1 MLTLLLHYCKK
12 RMFNAKGECLIDCA
26 MKKIRILEG
35 IRQGKIG
42 GGESYLLGLVENL
55 DREHFEPVVLSF
67 TDGPMVDR
75 LRAQGIETHVLY
87 TETAFDIRV
96 WKKVKNLMADLD
108 IDIVHAHGTRAC
120 SNMFWAARRLRL
132 PMIYTCHAWSF
143 HLDQHL
149 LVKKMRIWGEDF
161 LTSRM
166 DMNICGCEANK
177 NTGKQLF
184 RNFDAVVINNSI
196 DSRRFNPYGEYKDVR
211 AELGIG
217 KEELVIVSVARFTSQ
232 KQPLKLIRAF
242 ARLSEQVSNAR
253 LLMIGDGEEKEAAI
267 KLIGSL
273 GIGGKVILQPF
284 RQDIPDVLA
293 ASDIY
298 VLPSLWEAF
307 PIALLEAMSMGKAV
321 IGTNVDGTP
330 EIIRD
335 QENGLLIGIED
346 LEAGLEKALMELS
359 TDRELRERLQQNAI
373 RSIYNKYTVENLARK
388 NENIYRELVRPIPLV
403 KNPVIG

>member
-1 MLTLLLHYCKK
+1 
-12 RMFNAKGECLIDCA
+12 
-26 MKKIRILEG
+26 MKKIRVLEG

-42 GGESYLLGLVENL
+42 GGESYLLGLVENM

-75 LRAQGIETHVLY
+75 LRARGIEVHVLY
-87 TETAFDIRV
+87 TEKAFDIRI
-96 WKKVKNLMADLD
+96 WKKVKNLIAGLD

-120 SNMFWAARRLRL
+120 SNLFWAARRLQL

-143 HLDQHL
+143 HLDQHP
-149 LVKKMRIWGEDF
+149 LVKKMRIWSEDF

-166 DMNICGCEANK
+166 DVNICGCEANK
-177 NTGKQLF
+177 NTGKELF
-184 RNFDAVVINNSI
+184 RDFDAVVINNSI
-196 DSRRFNPYGEYKDVR
+196 DAKRFNPYDEYTDIR
-211 AELGIG
+211 SELGVG
-217 KEELVIVSVARFTSQ
+217 KDELVIVSVARFTSQ

-242 ARLSEQVSNAR
+242 ARVSSRVPGAR
-253 LLMIGDGEEKEAAI
+253 LLMIGDGEEKDAAI
-267 KLIGSL
+267 RLIASL
-273 GIGGKVILQPF
+273 GIGDKVILQPF
-284 RQDIPDVLA
+284 RTDIPDVLA
-293 ASDIY
+293 SSDIY

-335 QENGLLIGIED
+335 RENGLLIEIDE
-346 LEAGLEKALMELS
+346 LEANLETALLELS
-359 TDRELRERLQQNAI
+359 SDRELRERLQKNAI
-373 RSIYNKYTVENLARK
+373 ESIYNKYTVENLARK

>member
-1 MLTLLLHYCKK
+1 MIVP
-12 RMFNAKGECLIDCA
+12 LIDCA

-87 TETAFDIRV
+87 TETPFDVRI
-96 WKKVKNLMADLD
+96 WKKVKNLIAELN

-120 SNMFWAARRLRL
+120 SNLWWAARRLHL
-132 PMIYTCHAWSF
+132 PTIYTCHAWSF

-149 LVKKMRIWGEDF
+149 LLKKMRIWSEDF

-166 DMNICGCEANK
+166 DVNICGCEANK
-177 NTGKQLF
+177 NTGKRLF
-184 RNFDAVVINNSI
+184 RDFDAVVINNSI
-196 DSRRFNPYGEYKDVR
+196 DSRRFNPYDEYKDIR
-211 AELGIG
+211 EELGIG
-217 KEELVIVSVARFTSQ
+217 KDELVIVSVARFTSQ

-242 ARLSEQVSNAR
+242 ARLCGQVPNAR

-267 KLIGSL
+267 RLIRTL
-273 GIGGKVILQPF
+273 GVGGKVILQPF

-293 ASDIY
+293 GSDIY

-335 QENGLLIGIED
+335 RENGLLIGIDD
-346 LEAGLEKALMELS
+346 LEANLERALVELS
-359 TDRELRERLQQNAI
+359 TDRLLRQRLQENAI
-373 RSIYNKYTVENLARK
+373 SSIYNKYTVENLARK
-388 NENIYRELVRPIPLV
+388 NEHIYRELVRPVPFV
-403 KNPVIG
+403 KNPAIG

>member
-1 MLTLLLHYCKK
+1 
-12 RMFNAKGECLIDCA
+12 

-55 DREHFEPVVLSF
+55 DRDHFEPVVLSF

-75 LRAQGIETHVLY
+75 LRAQGIETHVLH
-87 TETAFDIRV
+87 TETPFDIRI
-96 WKKVKNLMADLD
+96 WKRVKNLIAGLD

-120 SNMFWAARRLRL
+120 SNLLWAARRLHL

-143 HLDQHL
+143 HLDQQM
-149 LVKKMRIWGEDF
+149 LVKKMRIWSEDF
-161 LTSRM
+161 LTSRV
-166 DMNICGCEANK
+166 DVNICGCEANK
-177 NTGKQLF
+177 NTGKRLF
-184 RNFDAVVINNSI
+184 RDFDAVVINNSI
-196 DSRRFNPYGEYKDVR
+196 DPRRFNPYEEYKNIR

-217 KEELVIVSVARFTSQ
+217 KDELVIVSVARFTSQ

-242 ARLSEQVSNAR
+242 ARLGGRVPNAR

-273 GIGGKVILQPF
+273 GIGDKVILQPF

-335 QENGLLIGIED
+335 RENGLLIGIDD
-346 LEAGLEKALMELS
+346 LEAGLEKALWELS

-373 RSIYNKYTVENLARK
+373 SSIYNKYTVENLARK
-388 NENIYRELVRPIPLV
+388 NENIYRELVRPVPLV
-403 KNPVIG
+403 KNPAIG

>member
-1 MLTLLLHYCKK
+1 
-12 RMFNAKGECLIDCA
+12 

-87 TETAFDIRV
+87 TEAPFDIRI
-96 WKKVKNLMADLD
+96 WKKVKNLIAGRG

-120 SNMFWAARRLRL
+120 SNLWWAARRLHL

-143 HLDQHL
+143 HLDQRP
-149 LVKKMRIWGEDF
+149 LVRKMRIWSEDF

-166 DMNICGCEANK
+166 DVNICGCEANK

-184 RNFDAVVINNSI
+184 RDFDAVVINNSI
-196 DSRRFNPYGEYKDVR
+196 DSRRFNPYYDEYKAIR

-217 KEELVIVSVARFTSQ
+217 KDELVIVSVARFTSQ

-242 ARLSEQVSNAR
+242 ARLSGQVPNVR

-267 KLIGSL
+267 KLIRSL
-273 GIGGKVILQPF
+273 GIAEKVILQPF

-293 ASDIY
+293 GSDIY

-335 QENGLLIGIED
+335 RENGLLIEIDD
-346 LEAGLEKALMELS
+346 LETNLERALSELIM
-359 TDRELRERLQQNAI
+359 DQGLREQLQKNAI
-373 RSIYNKYTVENLARK
+373 SSIYNKYTVENLARK
-388 NENIYRELVRPIPLV
+388 NENIYRELVRPIPVV